1 MATLIISK
9 PISFDKQCDTNYDQF
24 KKNRIAKSYSKN
36 EQRAIDKAK
45 KRFKK
50 EVIDLLCP
58 PNTNGS
64 KKDIFLGEYH
74 IFNIAELK
82 ALIEMSPEA
91 DYIHIYNGLNEK
103 NYNMLYA
110 IPVNSSANQNKIAGP
125 DKEVITNTSLLLEAF
140 PCPPDPRC
148 RNKNEIK

>member
-9 PISFDKQCDTNYDQF
+9 PISFDKDCNTNYDQF
-24 KKNRIAKSYSKN
+24 KKDRVSKPYDENRQSDF
-36 EQRAIDKAK
+36 EKAK
-45 KRFKK
+45 RKFKK
-50 EVIDLLCP
+50 KIIDVLCP
-58 PNTNGS
+58 PNEKLTDQ
-64 KKDIFLGEYH
+64 DIFVGEYF

-91 DYIHIYNGLNEK
+91 DYIHVYNGLNEK

-110 IPVNSSANQNKIAGP
+110 IPVNSSANENKIAGP
-125 DKEVITNTSLLLEAF
+125 DKDVITNTSLLLEAF

-148 RNKNEIK
+148 RNRNEIK